1 MSIIR
6 RISRR
11 AKHHAHVGT
20 HIRQDRWMRAL
31 WRARRAGAP
40 HTTTEAA

>member
-6 RISRR
+6 RLKRS
-11 AKHHAHVGT
+11 AKHHAHLGT

-31 WRARRAGAP
+31 WRYFLNSGSAR
-40 HTTTEAA
+40 

>member
-6 RISRR
+6 RIKRR
-11 AKHHAHVGT
+11 AKRNAHLGT

-31 WRARRAGAP
+31 RRFRRSGAV
-40 HTTTEAA
+40 TR